1 MGQGDLWLNNFSLY
15 DALGNM
21 ARMEGA
27 LVHNQFEDWSFDAS
41 LVETPEPLLLM
52 NLPPSNNDVAYG
64 QLVVGGSL
72 DLFYWDGDF
81 DIRGDVSAHE
91 GTDLH
96 LSLLTDEEAGWNST
110 VEFLKPPSDCSHA
123 HEPDNVQED
132 ELGVLIDLSLEANP
146 DAKITILTDPE
157 NNANIVGFTE
167 GTLHVLMDDW
177 EHLTLNGELSI
188 VEGRYDL
195 AFGPFVRKTFVA
207 QPGGRLLEWRP
218 IPRNI
223 GFGRRLHDSGQRPT
237 TLGR

>member
-1 MGQGDLWLNNFSLY
+1 
-15 DALGNM
+15 
-21 ARMEGA
+21 
-27 LVHNQFEDWSFDAS
+27 
-41 LVETPEPLLLM
+41 M

-207 QPGGRLLEWRP
+207 QPGGRL
-218 IPRNI
+218 
-223 GFGRRLHDSGQRPT
+223 FGMETHSKEHWIWTPSTRLGPT
-237 TLGR
+237 SNHSWAVKTHRSKTRMSRCSCTCQDQ